1 MNGRPIFVSV
11 SAVKIFVRLRML
23 EHIMLLVFQW
33 QAAVINNR
41 RWVWFN
47 AVAVYKWNFLVA
59 QPTSHSANQPA
70 SSQNASRR
78 KCAVAE
84 VVGVAGAEAKSGIRN
99 SSRIWQRKSFDA
111 RRCVFLVSGSA
122 WAFLGSWICAFLKF
136 NALPGLKPMR
146 FQPVINSIIKNLAYL
161 LSDYSIRLTGLLRS
175 VLSVFSVGGWVE
187 WPRCSCNCI
196 ELGPSGGWG
205 NENTWKSLMLPG
217 HFSMHT
223 RIAFNPSPSVRMN
236 LRMILF
242 SRPEQ
247 VLLQLIKLLII
258 VSVSGL

>member
-1 MNGRPIFVSV
+1 MKAKKIVVSV
-11 SAVKIFVRLRML
+11 SAVKIFVLLRML

-78 KCAVAE
+78 KCAAAAE
-84 VVGVAGAEAKSGIRN
+84 GVGVAGAEAKSGIRN

-111 RRCVFLVSGSA
+111 RRCVFPAPGSA

-136 NALPGLKPMR
+136 NALPCFKPMR

-161 LSDYSIRLTGLLRS
+161 LSDYSICLTGLLQS
-175 VLSVFSVGGWVE
+175 VLSVFIVGGWVE
-187 WPRCSCNCI
+187 WLRCSCNCFV
-196 ELGPSGGWG
+196 LRRVVGGEKREYMEIP
-205 NENTWKSLMLPG
+205 NAARSFFYA
-217 HFSMHT
+217 HSHS
-223 RIAFNPSPSVRMN
+223 I
-236 LRMILF
+236 
-242 SRPEQ
+242 
-247 VLLQLIKLLII
+247 
-258 VSVSGL
+258 